1 MTKRGAFVS
10 NLHHSSPSILVQEAT
25 AWCAAFGPISRDREM
40 RKGFDDTLWM
50 RTRQVLR
57 KLRRIFVWRCEDW
70 PLPCTAP
77 VLFSKQVVA
86 KEIVLIYWCIFFSF
100 ASVGLHWEK
109 WHHDINGQCAPVWVG
124 YLSYCVNI
132 QKKTQSQ
139 SVHTESKLMKQE
151 LHPHEHVLLWLDE
164 ATFFT
169 RSRGRPFGPVL
180 WGQFD
185 LSRTLCSVPGVSI
198 SIFVLSSVDVD
209 NSGLLT

>member
-86 KEIVLIYWCIFFSF
+86 KEIVLIYWCIFFFFCLRWPPLGKMAPRHQRPVRTSLSWISF
-100 ASVGLHWEK
+100 LLCEYPKENPKSVSSYRIQIDETRIAPSWACPTVTRWSHLFHKVSWSTVWPCPLGSVWSFQNFVQRPRCLHL
-109 WHHDINGQCAPVWVG
+109 
-124 YLSYCVNI
+124 YLC
-132 QKKTQSQ
+132 
-139 SVHTESKLMKQE
+139 
-151 LHPHEHVLLWLDE
+151 
-164 ATFFT
+164 
-169 RSRGRPFGPVL
+169 PF
-180 WGQFD
+180 
-185 LSRTLCSVPGVSI
+185 LSWCW
-198 SIFVLSSVDVD
+198 
-209 NSGLLT
+209 